1 MAKIG
6 KYELGKTLGAGY
18 SSKVKFATDTENGE
32 W

>member
-18 SSKVKFATDTENGE
+18 SSKVKFATDTETGE